1 MPPRGYNVKSV
12 DHHFSSFLPLFI
24 IMFVIYAMSYLFYYI
39 YLESSLEVAD
49 GGTKLAILAILEIS
63 SNHSGSLSLP
73 AVHLV
78 EFL

>member
-1 MPPRGYNVKSV
+1 MKSV

-24 IMFVIYAMSYLFYYI
+24 IMFVINAISYLFYYI
-39 YLESSLEVAD
+39 YLKSSLEVAD
-49 GGTKLAILAILEIS
+49 GGTKLAILAILETS
-63 SNHSGSLSLP
+63 SNHSSSLSLP